1 MKAVLIKGA
10 RWDRYGAGL
19 KTDQDGNLITSD
31 GRLYKTV
38 HRQRAGAHE
47 RFLEI
52 LKIPS
57 DQLTKPKPEPA
68 QKPVAS
74 KGICFGRCRASKYTG
89 AQVSGDDAAS
99 SKLVHRAE
107 LDTSQD

>member
-1 MKAVLIKGA
+1 MKAGLIKGA

-19 KTDQDGNLITSD
+19 KTDKDGNLITSD
-31 GRLYKTV
+31 GRLYKAV

-68 QKPVAS
+68 PKPVA
-74 KGICFGRCRASKYTG
+74 KGICFGCCRVSKYYWCTG
-89 AQVSGDDAAS
+89 
-99 SKLVHRAE
+99 KRR
-107 LDTSQD
+107 